1 MWQATPK
8 METWPS
14 KSRAGRFL
22 LLFVAMMILASCRPT
37 GTETI
42 PPLRVV
48 DHVDLNRYAVEWYEI
63 ARYPHSFQKGCVV
76 SKATYSVDNGGI
88 EVVNDCYEEL
98 QADPVRSVAGRAR
111 VVDRET
117 NAKLKVTF
125 FWPFAGDY
133 WIIDL
138 DDNYQY
144 AVVGHPKRKYLWIL
158 SRTQE
163 MEETVYN
170 DLLTRLEEQSY
181 DTGKLIKSGRN

>member
-1 MWQATPK
+1 MDEK
-8 METWPS
+8 RPS
-14 KSRAGRFL
+14 NMSDIRFF
-22 LLFVAMMILASCRPT
+22 LLFVAMLILASCRPT
-37 GTETI
+37 ETGMM

-48 DHVDLNRYAVEWYEI
+48 GHVDLNRYAGEWFEI
-63 ARYPHSFQKGCVV
+63 ARYPHRFQEGCAG
-76 SKATYSVDNGGI
+76 SKATYSLDDDRI
-88 EVVNDCYEEL
+88 AVVNECYE
-98 QADPVRSVAGRAR
+98 QTSPGAVRSIKGSAR

-163 MEETVYN
+163 MDEKVYQN
-170 DLLTRLEEQSY
+170 ILMRLQEQRY
-181 DTGKLIKSGRN
+181 DTEKLIKSIQN